1 MISVCG
7 HLVDSVKTWGWPWH
21 GVLTQNNSGQYFL
34 QRHDGA
40 QWPMQDA
47 NGPYINAALLDAWR
61 SRVANANSLT
71 NTAFNNT
78 TDWGT
83 HLVRVQGNTWEGRT
97 PEQKLTDAAR
107 SQEWLDAAMITDGT
121 LYGTQLK
128 STSTRVPWIFSQ
140 AGEAWLMEL
149 RIIGNLPSPGANA
162 SLPLRLSLHAR
173 RFGLIGVEGQW
184 SQIAILEAPTCIPVA
199 VAVGTGGGHAM
210 QAQAIRSDGGHLV
223 LELYGV
229 GDGPARLRRGAYGF
243 YDLNLG
249 RANGAWSPSLALRMP
264 MHEIYTVQV
273 LRNDLRAANSWVIE
287 NTIEEIAPYTNRT
300 TSAVLPDP
308 VPGSMTACV
317 GVIEQQQ
324 TRHCGWVYDEQD
336 TLHAMTCQIRVVHEC
351 NVDQPKP
358 TLGGRRIVYAP
369 PGEPVQVDDDAWSLT
384 EHDAQVTTT
393 LHAEMLRAGVV
404 VSGVS
409 AEVFSR
415 KRWREGSSPNA
426 AATPDVLYDWR
437 VTVGDYVTQ
446 SSRTLTI
453 NWGDF
458 FAGASGQLW
467 PVVGILSGFFSQVG
481 QNYQLQPWAAGSQSP
496 LLVGTVFSQQV
507 HTNQSTDSAG
517 ALPTLKLGAVRQAN
531 NVWTPF
537 IQAGREHPNNQNEWL
552 QLTADTTAQPSVVV
566 GLPPTVFGAR
576 VGPRN
581 GPVPDAWTVAASTRR
596 TPPPGSYDYLHGVTV
611 PYGHVV

>member
-21 GVLTQNNSGQYFL
+21 GVLAQNNSGQYFL

-47 NGPYINAALLDAWR
+47 SGPYINTALLDAWR
-61 SRVANANSLT
+61 ARVVSANSLV
-71 NTAFNNT
+71 NTTFT
-78 TDWGT
+78 FTDWGT
-83 HLVRVQGNTWEGRT
+83 HLVRVQGNSWQGRT
-97 PEQKLTDAAR
+97 TEQAQEDAAR
-107 SQEWLDAAMITDGT
+107 SQEWRDAAMITDGT
-121 LYGTQLK
+121 LYGRSLK
-128 STSTRVPWIFSQ
+128 DVPNRVPWIFSQ
-140 AGEAWLMEL
+140 SGEVWLMEL
-149 RIIGNLPSPGANA
+149 RIISELPSPGANA
-162 SLPLRLSLHAR
+162 SLPLHLSLHTR

-184 SQIAILEAPTCIPVA
+184 SQIAILEAPTCIPVP
-199 VAVGTGGGHAM
+199 VAFGTGGGNGI
-210 QAQAIRSDGGHLV
+210 QAQAVRSDGGHVV
-223 LELYGV
+223 LEVYGA
-229 GDGPARLRRGAYGF
+229 GEGPARLRRGAYGF
-243 YDLNLG
+243 YDVNLS
-249 RANGAWSPSLALRMP
+249 RSNGVWSATLALRMP
-264 MHEIYTVQV
+264 MHEIYTLQV
-273 LRNDLRAANSWVIE
+273 LRNDLRAANSWVIK
-287 NTIEEIAPYTNRT
+287 NIIEETAPYTTRT
-300 TSAVLPDP
+300 TYAVMPDP

-324 TRHCGWVYDEQD
+324 TRRCGWVYDEYD
-336 TLHAMTCQIRVVHEC
+336 NLLAMTCQIRVVHEC
-351 NVDQPKP
+351 DVDQPKP
-358 TLGGRRIVYAP
+358 TVGGRRIVYAP
-369 PGEPVQVDDDAWSLT
+369 PGGPLQVDDDSWSLT

-393 LHAEMLRAGVV
+393 LHAEMLRGGVV

-415 KRWREGSSPNA
+415 KRWREGSSPDA

-467 PVVGILSGFFSQVG
+467 PVVGILSGFFGQVVQG
-481 QNYQLQPWAAGSQSP
+481 YQLQPWGARRESP
-496 LLVGTVFSQQV
+496 LLAGTVFSQQL
-507 HTNQSTDSAG
+507 HTNQSTSNPG
-517 ALPTLKLGAVRQAN
+517 ALPTLRLGACRLAN
-531 NVWTPF
+531 NVWVPF

-552 QLTADTTAQPSVVV
+552 QLTADTTAQPSAVL

-581 GPVPDAWTVAASTRR
+581 GPAPDAWTVAASTRR

-611 PYGHVV
+611 PFGHVV